1 MEEDI
6 KLIPLDTSALSLEVI
21 EILLFDSTVEPS
33 LLEEIAHK
41 NAHRPEILRYL
52 LNHPN
57 TPEDTRQFVAQT
69 LQLPVP
75 HVAEETPEEPV
86 SEEIKYKH
94 RTQSL
99 LQRIQKL
106 KVGERIQLALKGGR
120 EIRSILLRDTNK
132 EVMLSVLDNP
142 KISESEIE
150 LIAKQKT
157 TPDEIIRTIAKKKEW
172 LKNYSIAYAI
182 VTNPKTPIAISLK
195 YMYNLKLKDLLMLEK
210 DKNIPGAIRET
221 AKKVAAARKPT

>member
-1 MEEDI
+1 MEENI

-52 LNHPN
+52 LNYPN

-99 LQRIQKL
+99 LQKIQKL

-157 TPDEIIRTIAKKKEW
+157 TPDEIIRTIAKRKEW
-172 LKNYSIAYAI
+172 LKNYSIIYAI

-221 AKKVAAARKPT
+221 AKKVATAKKPT

>member
-6 KLIPLDTSALSLEVI
+6 KLIPLDTSALPLEVI

-52 LNHPN
+52 LNYPN

-94 RTQSL
+94 RAQSL
-99 LQRIQKL
+99 LQKIQKL

-172 LKNYSIAYAI
+172 LKNYSIVYAI